1 MSVERT
7 ESGPRPLSA
16 VVTCF
21 NSAATLGECLS
32 SLMFCDE
39 IVVLDSGSID
49 ASREIAA
56 AHGARVIVE
65 PFKGY
70 SAQKQSA
77 IDHAAHDWVLLLDS
91 DEFLGPEAA
100 AEIRDLLR
108 ASACVG
114 YRLRRREWLFW
125 RWQAPRSR
133 HNRYLRLFDRRH
145 ARMSG
150 HAVHETVVADGAVG
164 DLNALLWHRG
174 DLSIDAKVAKA
185 NRYSTLQAEERAH
198 HGARRRV
205 RWLRTRMVL
214 YPGFAFLR
222 YWLLRGHWRAGWAGF
237 IAARVHAF
245 YAFQKYAKHYALQR
259 AAASPTQAPAED
271 TDQPRRRP
279 ASP

>member
-1 MSVERT
+1 MSPDAPVGEAARA
-7 ESGPRPLSA
+7 EASGIEPPRRLSA

-21 NSAATLGECLS
+21 DSAATLGECLD
-32 SLMFCDE
+32 SLLFCDE
-39 IVVLDSGSID
+39 IVVLDSGSTD

-56 AHGARVIVE
+56 ARGARVIVE

-91 DEFLGPEAA
+91 DEFLGAEAA
-100 AEIRDLLR
+100 AEIRALLR
-108 ASACVG
+108 APVCAG

-133 HNRYLRLFDRRH
+133 HNRYLRLFDRRR

-150 HAVHETVVADGAVG
+150 HAVHETVVADGPVG
-164 DLNALLWHRG
+164 DLSALLWHRG
-174 DLSIDAKVAKA
+174 DLTVDAKVAKA

-198 HGARRRV
+198 HGAHRRV

-214 YPGFAFLR
+214 YPSVAFLR

-245 YAFQKYAKHYALQR
+245 YAFQKYAKYYALQR
-259 AAASPTQAPAED
+259 ETRGDDAP
-271 TDQPRRRP
+271 
-279 ASP
+279 

>member
-1 MSVERT
+1 MSIERA
-7 ESGPRPLSA
+7 GPKPQPLSA

-21 NSAATLGECLS
+21 DSAATLGECLE

-39 IVVLDSGSID
+39 IVVLDSGSTD
-49 ASREIAA
+49 ASREIAT

-77 IDHAAHDWVLLLDS
+77 IDHATHDWVLLLDS

-100 AEIRDLLR
+100 AEIRALLQ
-108 ASACVG
+108 APACAG

-133 HNRYLRLFDRRH
+133 HNRYLRLFDRRR

-164 DLNALLWHRG
+164 DLHALLWHRG
-174 DLSIDAKVAKA
+174 DLTVDAKVAKA

-198 HGARRRV
+198 RRV

-214 YPGFAFLR
+214 YPAFAFLR

-259 AAASPTQAPAED
+259 AVAGPTQAPAGD
-271 TDQPRRRP
+271 TDQPRRRL